1 MTIMRLILFDID
13 GTLIQSHGAGREA
26 MMLALQDLFGTTG
39 PVHSYR
45 MDGKTD
51 QRIVTDLLTA
61 VNIPAAEVA
70 EKLPAIFQAM
80 AEHGR
85 VIFPQHSMTP
95 CPGIPQLLESL
106 NSLPDIVLGLLT
118 GNSSQTAPLKLA
130 AAGINPDLFQIGAFG
145 SDHVDRNALPFIAK
159 KRAFQLTRQQF
170 DGYNMLVVGDTP
182 ADILCARAGKAT
194 AVAVATGRYS
204 VEQLRQFQPDFIF
217 ENLTDTAAF
226 LQLVKQ

>member
-1 MTIMRLILFDID
+1 MRLILFDID

-26 MMLALQDLFGTTG
+26 IMLALHELFGTTG
-39 PVHSYR
+39 PVDSYR

-51 QRIVTDLLTA
+51 HRIVTDLLTA
-61 VNIPAAEVA
+61 ANIPAAEVE

-85 VIFPQHSMTP
+85 NIFPQRGMTP
-95 CPGIPQLLESL
+95 CPGIPQLLEAL
-106 NSLPDIVLGLLT
+106 HNLPNVILGLLT

-130 AAGINPDLFQIGAFG
+130 AAGINPDFFQIGAFG

-159 KRAFQLTRQQF
+159 KRAFQLTGQQF

-182 ADILCARAGKAT
+182 ADILCARAGTAT

-204 VEQLRQFQPDFIF
+204 VEQLQQYQPDFIF
-217 ENLTDTAAF
+217 DNLTDTAAF